1 MRAKAKR
8 MMAGAAPLLGVL
20 LMVTGCT
27 PESGRWTPT
36 EAPKANKVDFVTM
49 AHEVHFAPG
58 AATQTAAET
67 KALAAFLNN
76 VAFGYGD
83 EVTVDVGPRGGTT
96 TDEALATK
104 RLESVTAALRRLRAH
119 AQLATRPTVDGA
131 LSRDAVIV
139 TVGRYVVTAPNCPDR
154 TKPESDDFTNT
165 TQSNFGCATAT
176 NLGLMVANPGDLVHG
191 TVPGPADGEFATRGV
206 QLYRAG
212 GIPKALAP
220 AMGSTSGGGQ

>member
-1 MRAKAKR
+1 MRVNTKR
-8 MMAGAAPLLGVL
+8 LMAGVAPLLGVL
-20 LMVTGCT
+20 LMAAACT

-36 EAPKANKVDFVTM
+36 ESPKANKVDFVTM

-58 AATQTAAET
+58 ATAQTPAET
-67 KALAAFLNN
+67 KALSEFLNSI
-76 VAFGYGD
+76 AFGYGD
-83 EVTVDVGPRGGTT
+83 EVTIDVGPRGGNAVA
-96 TDEALATK
+96 EALAAK
-104 RLESVTAALRRLRAH
+104 RLEAVTATLRRLRAH
-119 AQLATRPTVDGA
+119 AQLASRPTVDGA
-131 LSRDAVIV
+131 LSRNAVIV

-206 QLYRAG
+206 QLYRSG
-212 GIPKALAP
+212 GIPKTLAP